1 MRDEAMKAYAAM
13 PFVAELSFEPL
24 LRKARSMM
32 AETGNPYSR
41 QIGKILESLKGIE
54 GLSGVATAEVMQN
67 YAEEINFLMRLVFP
81 HLEDEECIGKAQAPF
96 THDHFFS
103 TARYKKMFEE
113 PGIELELSES
123 LMMRLS
129 DLYSENLLFAYTMLF
144 DIYYQLDHEMVEVI
158 MKMPNSH
165 DKVDRY
171 FLADYSFRFVDVEA
185 GGLDILDRKQF
196 SRLLI
201 MRDRETLEKLMP
213 LDGVVFKGLITV
225 SFHEVTEKEN
235 ISQLKSDLVE
245 SGVLRQNDSIKSI
258 THRLRSIL
266 KVKDLRTGFVLRY
279 RVTQGSAE
287 TLQRSVLHDY
297 PGKTAGLLEEMY
309 EHVFRTAEPYFIPEI
324 LQCDGQDGVIE
335 YLYRSGA
342 RSLGLMPLMEEDR
355 VIAVL
360 ELVSDTKDMISA
372 NSARKLA
379 ELFPILSVAV
389 RREMNRLESRVDG
402 VIKDYCTAIHPSVSW
417 RFEEAAYDFLRDSKE
432 TYKFGEKRFHDIVFK
447 DVYPLYGSMD
457 IRSSSEERNL
467 AIQADLLK
475 QLDLA
480 SQTLSEIYRRRTI
493 PIADYYFATLNRYA
507 GSVREGLNSGDEI
520 KIIEF
525 LQERVEPFFSYLR
538 ETSEK
543 YSSKIDDYFKAMNPG
558 MGVIY
563 QRRRDYE
570 DSVSL
575 LNISLTAFL
584 DQEEVR
590 AQNIFPHY
598 FEKYRT
604 DGVEYNIYV
613 GESMVRDFKFDDV
626 QLKNLRV
633 WQLIKMCEMV
643 RLTES
648 LLPQLKVPLSCSP
661 LVLVHSSPLT
671 ILFRVDE
678 KRFEVEGSYNIR
690 YEIIKKRIDKST
702 VLGTGER
709 LTQPGMLSVIYTQD
723 KEWREYSSYF
733 EYLSDK
739 GYISGEVENL
749 VLEDMQGV
757 HGMRALRAKVV
768 L

>member
-13 PFVAELSFEPL
+13 PFTAELSFEPL
-24 LRKARSMM
+24 FRKARSVLSG
-32 AETGNPYSR
+32 AGNPYSR
-41 QIGKILESLKGIE
+41 QIGKILDSLEGKE
-54 GLSGVATAEVMQN
+54 GLSGAVTAEDLQK
-67 YAEEINFLMRLVFP
+67 YAEEIHFLMRLVFP
-81 HLEDEECIGKAQAPF
+81 DLEDKECIGKVQAPF
-96 THDHFFS
+96 THDHFFA
-103 TARYKKMFEE
+103 TARYREMFEE

-144 DIYYQLDHEMVEVI
+144 DIYYQLDHEMIEVI
-158 MKMPNSH
+158 MKMP
-165 DKVDRY
+165 DPQQKVDRY
-171 FLADYSFRFVDVEA
+171 FLADYSFRFVDVDA
-185 GGLDILDRKQF
+185 GGLDILPREQF

-201 MRDRETLEKLMP
+201 MRDKETLERLMP
-213 LDGVVFKGLITV
+213 LDGVSFKGLITV
-225 SFHEVTEKEN
+225 SFSEVTEKEN

-245 SGVLRQNDSIKSI
+245 NGSLRKAESLAAI

-266 KVKDLRTGFVLRY
+266 KVEDLRVGLVLRY
-279 RVTQGSAE
+279 RVTQGNRE
-287 TLQRSVLHDY
+287 TIQRSVLRDY
-297 PGKTAGLLEEMY
+297 PGETLGLFEEIY
-309 EHVFRTAEPYFIPEI
+309 DQVFRTAEPYFIPEI
-324 LQCDGQDGVIE
+324 LECEGQNGVVD

-342 RSLGLMPLMEEDR
+342 RSMGLMPLMEEDR

-360 ELVSDTKDMISA
+360 ELVSDTKDMISTH
-372 NSARKLA
+372 SARKLA
-379 ELFPILSVAV
+379 ELLPILSVAV
-389 RREMNRLESRVDG
+389 RREMNRLESRVDR
-402 VIKDYCTAIHPSVSW
+402 VIKEHCTAIHPSVAW
-417 RFEEAAYDFLRDSKE
+417 RFEEAAYNFLSRN
-432 TYKFGEKRFHDIVFK
+432 GEDGEVRFNDIVFR

-457 IRSSSEERNL
+457 IRSSSVERNQ

-480 SQTLSEIYRRRTI
+480 SQTLSEIYRNRTI
-493 PIADYYFATLNRYA
+493 PIADYYFATLARYA
-507 GSVREGLNSGDEI
+507 AAVREGLNSGDEI
-520 KIIEF
+520 NIIEF
-525 LQERVEPFFSYLR
+525 LQQRVEPFFNYLR

-543 YSSKIDDYFKAMNPG
+543 YSSKIDEYFKEMNPG

-575 LNISLTAFL
+575 LNLSLTAFL

-590 AQNIFPHY
+590 AQQIFPHY

-626 QLKNLRV
+626 QLRNLRV
-633 WQLIKMCEMV
+633 WQMIKMCEMV
-643 RLTES
+643 RLTDS
-648 LLPQLKVPLSCSP
+648 LLPQLRVPLSCSP
-661 LVLVHSSPLT
+661 LVLVHSAPLT

-678 KRFEVEGSYNIR
+678 KRFEVEGTYNIR

-702 VLGTGER
+702 ILGSGER
-709 LTQPGMLSVIYTQD
+709 LTRPGMLSVIYTQD
-723 KEWREYSSYF
+723 KEWREYTSYF
-733 EYLSDK
+733 EYLADK
-739 GYISGEVENL
+739 GFIEGEIENH

-757 HGMRALRAKVV
+757 HGLRALRAKVV